1 VSDEEVEEIVSHLKS
16 FGPPDYAASVLD
28 GPDEDKESDIDAVLG
43 LNTGGNTNGEDALY
57 DQAVAIVI
65 KDRKCSTSYIQRKL
79 GIGYNKAAR
88 WLNRWRR
95 GARQSGQPRGQARDP
110 GARTGMSGGPPEV
123 MTISP
128 VPHARV
134 YAAANGSY
142 ITAMKILAL
151 SFTTALSL
159 PTLAAA
165 EMVPLSELSSYL
177 NGIDMAQSTFTQI
190 NADGTVATG
199 QFYIQRPGRA
209 RFEYDDDDLLVI
221 AGGGQLAIFDGR
233 GNTTAE
239 QYPLSQTPLSIILN
253 QGVDLSRSGMVVGHE
268 FDGTATRVIAQDPD
282 RPEIGTL
289 TMVFTGDPVEL
300 RQWVVT
306 DQGGAETTIV
316 LGNLDEDEELSQILF
331 SIPIE
336 INRRSG
342 E

>member
-1 VSDEEVEEIVSHLKS
+1 
-16 FGPPDYAASVLD
+16 
-28 GPDEDKESDIDAVLG
+28 
-43 LNTGGNTNGEDALY
+43 
-57 DQAVAIVI
+57 
-65 KDRKCSTSYIQRKL
+65 
-79 GIGYNKAAR
+79 
-88 WLNRWRR
+88 
-95 GARQSGQPRGQARDP
+95 
-110 GARTGMSGGPPEV
+110 MSGGPPEV